1 MSSILINVLLVF
13 GFSALGFIKFMR
25 IVRRNPAANLDNIHR
40 HLPFLLPVVAVGGT
54 VAIVLIIGGY
64 FHGVRWHMPMWLQLI
79 HTRLVWL
86 IVLPMLAFL
95 VSMTTAA
102 AFRERHR
109 ERWKL
114 LPACVLLFCTIFYLQ
129 WRDLRPIAHL
139 LSSYAVRGEIVLQTS
154 SSSCAAAA
162 AANIV
167 QQFGM
172 LKSERDMAELFGTT
186 ASGTSAARVI
196 RGMRKLGILAT
207 DVYRKDCD
215 PFNVTVPAM
224 LFVDHPATGPN
235 SHAVAMMDNTDGLV
249 TIWDPLGGPT
259 RMRPETLLRVWHGFA
274 LEFRKE

>member
-1 MSSILINVLLVF
+1 
-13 GFSALGFIKFMR
+13 
-25 IVRRNPAANLDNIHR
+25 
-40 HLPFLLPVVAVGGT
+40 
-54 VAIVLIIGGY
+54 
-64 FHGVRWHMPMWLQLI
+64 
-79 HTRLVWL
+79 
-86 IVLPMLAFL
+86 
-95 VSMTTAA
+95 
-102 AFRERHR
+102 
-109 ERWKL
+109 
-114 LPACVLLFCTIFYLQ
+114 
-129 WRDLRPIAHL
+129 
-139 LSSYAVRGEIVLQTS
+139 
-154 SSSCAAAA
+154 
-162 AANIV
+162 V